1 VRVEKYACCVSNSA
15 LTNATPKIPSTKT
28 FQKIPKSVVVQ
39 HIGVGAGKILGL
51 RMIFARILPN
61 LPEKLHKKV
70 TFKKKFLCYFER
82 RWVPFLL
89 IFSGV
94 C

>member
-1 VRVEKYACCVSNSA
+1 VRVEKYACCVSNRA
-15 LTNATPKIPSTKT
+15 LTNATPKIPRTLPKHSK
-28 FQKIPKSVVVQ
+28 KIPKSVVVQ
-39 HIGVGAGKILGL
+39 HIGAGAGKILGV
-51 RMIFARILPN
+51 RMIFALILPN

-70 TFKKKFLCYFER
+70 TSKKKVFMLF
-82 RWVPFLL
+82 WVLFLL

>member
-1 VRVEKYACCVSNSA
+1 
-15 LTNATPKIPSTKT
+15 
-28 FQKIPKSVVVQ
+28 VVQ
-39 HIGVGAGKILGL
+39 HVGAGNILGV

-70 TFKKKFLCYFER
+70 TYYFGR